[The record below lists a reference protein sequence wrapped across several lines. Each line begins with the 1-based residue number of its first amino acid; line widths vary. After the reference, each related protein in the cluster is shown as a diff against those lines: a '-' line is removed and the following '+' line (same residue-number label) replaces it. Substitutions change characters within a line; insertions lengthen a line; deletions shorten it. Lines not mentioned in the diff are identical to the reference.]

1 MFFVD
6 RVDAGRWLADHR
18 EAPWVRTARRLA
30 VPAGAAVAGALLLP
44 RARAR
49 HALRRLARLLRRRAR
64 YVRGR
69 LQGVR
74 YRLSGRH
81 PDPDVPDT
89 VLADRIRS
97 TLGPLEKRLDVPRVH
112 VMVEDHVALL
122 HGEVGAE
129 AEAEDI
135 EVAVAAV
142 PGVQGVESY
151 LHVGLWEGSDRPSAG
166 RAVEQPSDARRRLL
180 DAAASAGVDASVAP
194 VVVRAILS
202 TFAARIPDGEREQ
215 VATHL
220 PADVRSMFTPPR
232 RRRRLAPA
240 RTTAELVARI
250 GAETD
255 ALPPGKEVE
264 VTRAVLHEL
273 RALVPEEAAD
283 VAAVLP
289 AELREMWQER

>member
-1 MFFVD
+1 MRGHSRKEAAMFFVD

-30 VPAGAAVAGALLLP
+30 VPAGAAVAGALLLPRARARHALRRPARPLPRRARHPPGPPQGGPPRLPLPAGAAVAGALLLP

-151 LHVGLWEGSDRPSAG
+151 LHVGLWDGSDRPSAG

-180 DAAASAGVDASVAP
+180 DAAASA
-194 VVVRAILS
+194 
-202 TFAARIPDGEREQ
+202 
-215 VATHL
+215 
-220 PADVRSMFTPPR
+220 
-232 RRRRLAPA
+232 
-240 RTTAELVARI
+240 
-250 GAETD
+250 
-255 ALPPGKEVE
+255 
-264 VTRAVLHEL
+264 
-273 RALVPEEAAD
+273 
-283 VAAVLP
+283 
-289 AELREMWQER
+289 

>member
-49 HALRRLARLLRRRAR
+49 RAVRRLTTFVRRRAR

-69 LQGVR
+69 LQGVA

-81 PDPDVPDT
+81 PDPDVPGT

-97 TLGPLEKRLDVPRVH
+97 ALGPLEKRLDVPRVH
-112 VMVEDHVALL
+112 VMVEDGVALL
-122 HGEVGAE
+122 HGEVGTREE
-129 AEAEDI
+129 ADEI
-135 EVAVAAV
+135 ELAVAAV
-142 PGVQGVESY
+142 PGVLGVESY
-151 LHVGLWEGSDRPSAG
+151 LHVGFWDGSTRPSAG

-180 DAAASAGVDASVAP
+180 DAAASAGVDGPVAP
-194 VVVRAILS
+194 AVVRAVLS
-202 TFAARIPDGEREQ
+202 TFAARLPDDERRQ

-220 PADVRSMFTPPR
+220 PADVRPMFTPPR
-232 RRRRLAPA
+232 QLRRLAPP

-250 GAETD
+250 GAETES
-255 ALPPGKEVE
+255 LPAGKEVE

-289 AELREMWQER
+289 AELREMWEQR